1 MKNDCNKLKKTL
13 EKDRFLAAKFCHLS
27 RSWTKSKIVPSVCM
41 PLEWHMK
48 CSIDRYTEI
57 EREIQIMIL
66 GFFGRNGKMNRNIIN
81 RIVEDNDTRIEVGPR
96 VGRNENLSSL
106 FGTDIIFD
114 SQVLTVLRDYSVFF
128 SQVT

>member
-1 MKNDCNKLKKTL
+1 
-13 EKDRFLAAKFCHLS
+13 
-27 RSWTKSKIVPSVCM
+27 M